1 MGFPSLA
8 GYKPSSGNDFEPIPT
23 GKYLVA
29 ITGVEF
35 MANATG
41 WEGVKFE
48 LTVQSGQHAKRKLW
62 RLFTTK
68 HEKADVVQRGLE
80 DLVGLL
86 TAAGHPNPASPDS
99 APVKGLQFVA
109 KVARRKSKK
118 SGEWENQVTGWS
130 PKSEWKGEEAGVP
143 ASAAQTSLSLAS
155 LGAASS
161 AGSLAVAASPP
172 ADGKLNDE
180 IPF

>member
-48 LTVQSGQHAKRKLW
+48 LTIQAGQFAKRKLW

-80 DLVGLL
+80 DLAGVLI
-86 TAAGHPNPASPDS
+86 AAGHPNPANPDS

-109 KVARRKSKK
+109 KVAKRKNKK
-118 SGEWENQVTGWS
+118 SGENENNVTGWA
-130 PKSEWKGEEAGVP
+130 PKSEWKSDEP
-143 ASAAQTSLSLAS
+143 AATGPAQASLALAS

-161 AGSLAVAASPP
+161 AGTLATAVSPSD
-172 ADGKLNDE
+172 ATLNDP